1 MNYHAY
7 PPFNTE
13 SNNSKFNFKTIFKNE
28 EWQKVPYHAKNI
40 IINLGHLMNKNYFH
54 KSYVSNQNEPR
65 RLADIYQEQN
75 NYFDY
80 VITYLTKFKNLE
92 KDHNTKKAYS
102 KLITLIKK
110 KKLKNVNIKKN
121 NTKPTKKKKKKKKKE
136 NFLDALPKTK
146 NQRLIFIIIIIVVF
160 SMLNK

>member
-121 NTKPTKKKKKKKKKE
+121 NTKPTKKNKIKKK
-136 NFLDALPKTK
+136 N
-146 NQRLIFIIIIIVVF
+146 
-160 SMLNK
+160 

>member
-13 SNNSKFNFKTIFKNE
+13 SNDSKFNFKTIFKNE

-40 IINLGHLMNKNYFH
+40 IINLGHLMNNSYFH
-54 KSYVSNQNEPR
+54 KSYVTNKNEPR

-80 VITYLTKFKNLE
+80 VINYLSKYKKLE
-92 KDHNTKKAYS
+92 KDPGTKKAYS
-102 KLITLIKK
+102 KLISLIKQKKKNIVDIKK
-110 KKLKNVNIKKN
+110 KNIK
-121 NTKPTKKKKKKKKKE
+121 TKKEKKE
-136 NFLDALPKTK
+136 KFMDALPKTK
-146 NQRLIFIIIIIVVF
+146 NQRLLFAIVILLVF
-160 SMLNK
+160 VMLSK